1 MKMRK
6 LAPLLLVA
14 ALAACGQRSEQDL
27 LAAAQKRMAEKDPA
41 GAVIELKNL
50 LQQQPDSAEGRFLL
64 GKALLD
70 GGDMAGAEIELRR
83 ALELG
88 KPRDQVAP
96 LLAQTL
102 LYSGQSRKLISEF
115 TDQPLADPKAHS
127 QLLEHMALAHLAQGH
142 LDEARAAAARA
153 QQLAPESDSAVIVGA
168 RVKLAGG
175 QVDEA
180 LEALN
185 ALLLRSPKAVRALQL
200 KAEVLLARGKADEA
214 EPLLNEVLALE
225 PSGFDARSLLV
236 RLAFGRQQVDAA
248 AKLIEGMPPALAKQP
263 RGRFLQAQLALAR
276 SDAAKARELALPLL
290 KQMPNY
296 LPLLRL
302 AAGAHQ
308 QLGELAESENLLN
321 QALKLTPDDLGLRR
335 QFAGLLLQR
344 RAPAKALETLRPLL
358 DGGKADAET
367 LLLAGKAQLMQGN
380 FEAADQAFGA
390 AAKLRPEDAKTQA
403 ALALTAIAR
412 DSAAPGVGGGAGR
425 AKADAA
431 LAQLRDIAA
440 KDDSG
445 NYDLMLVNALIR
457 RQDFPAA
464 LAAIDKL
471 APKMKDSAVPAAL
484 RGRIHLVRKD
494 APAAQAAFEESLKAD
509 AAYLPA
515 VLGLVALDVQA
526 KRADAGVKRLE
537 GFIAQQPRSP
547 QARLALAEL
556 LLQTQAPAERVTEV
570 LRTAVRDEPT
580 EAALRLALVDH
591 YLRLGNSTAAA
602 QAAQE
607 AVAAQPLNPD
617 LLERLARTQ
626 LAAGDRAQAAK
637 SYVKLTTLAPAR
649 AHGWL
654 GQAQLRFMDKD
665 YAGAEREI
673 KRALEA
679 EPGSAVAQRL
689 LLQLALRQGRVD
701 EALAGLRERQKK
713 HPQEAFA
720 YVLEADIELSRQRP
734 DAAIALL
741 RKAVALPEPGDAA
754 TRLMAVLLA
763 TKKRDEALAFEGQ
776 WKAAHPKDTAFA
788 AAAADLLLTRGDFEG
803 ALSRYEALL
812 KAAPDALPLINNV
825 AWLRSRTGKPGA
837 RELAERGLALKPE
850 YAPLRDT
857 YATVLAGEKNYD
869 RAVSLQRQLIADHPG
884 DPSFKLNLAQ
894 LLIQAGD
901 KPAAKVELESLAKLG
916 AKFSQQK
923 EVEALLKT
931 L

>member
-1 MKMRK
+1 MKTR
-6 LAPLLLVA
+6 LFAPILLVA
-14 ALAACGQRSEQDL
+14 LLAACGQRSEQDL
-27 LAAAQKRMAEKDPA
+27 LAAAQKRMAEKDAA
-41 GAVIELKNL
+41 GAAIELKNL

-64 GKALLD
+64 GKALLE

-83 ALELG
+83 ALDLG
-88 KPRDQVAP
+88 KPRDELMP

-115 TDQPLADPKAHS
+115 TDQPLADPKAMS
-127 QLLEHMALAHLAQGH
+127 QLLQHLALAHLAQGNVT
-142 LDEARAAAARA
+142 EAKAAAVRA
-153 QQLAPESDSAVIVGA
+153 LQLAPESESAVIVGA

-185 ALLLRSPKAVRALQL
+185 ELLLRSPKAVRALQL

-214 EPLLNEVLALE
+214 EPLLTEVLALD
-225 PSGFDARSLLV
+225 PNSFDARSLLV

-248 AKLIEGMPPALAKQP
+248 AKLIDGMPPALAKQP
-263 RGRFLQAQLALAR
+263 RGRFLQAQLAMAR
-276 SDAAKARELALPLL
+276 NDAAKARELALPLL

-308 QLGELAESENLLN
+308 QLGELAEAENLLN
-321 QALKLTPDDLGLRR
+321 QALKLTPDDRGLRR
-335 QFAGLLLQR
+335 QFASLLLQR
-344 RAPAKALETLRPLL
+344 RAPAKALDALRPLL
-358 DGGKADAET
+358 EGGKADAET

-390 AAKLRPEDAKTQA
+390 AAKQRPDDAKTQA

-412 DSAAPGVGGGAGR
+412 DAAAPGGAGR

-431 LAQLRDIAA
+431 LMQLRDIAA
-440 KDDSG
+440 KDSSG
-445 NYDLMLVNALIR
+445 NYDLMLVNSLIR

-464 LAAIDKL
+464 LTAIDKL

-556 LLQTQAPAERVTEV
+556 LLQTQAPVERVTEV
-570 LRTAVRDEPT
+570 LSTAVREEPT
-580 EAALRLALVDH
+580 EAGLRLALIDH
-591 YLRLGNSTAAA
+591 YLRLGNGAAAA

-637 SYVKLTTLAPAR
+637 SYAKLTALAPAR
-649 AHGWL
+649 AYGWL

-665 YAGAEREI
+665 YPGAEREV

-679 EPGSAVAQRL
+679 EPGSAIAQRL

-720 YVLEADIELSRQRP
+720 FVLEADIELSRQRP

-754 TRLMAVLLA
+754 TRMMAVLLG
-763 TKKRDEALAFEGQ
+763 TKKRDEALAFESQ
-776 WKAAHPKDTAFA
+776 WKAAHPQDAGFA

-803 ALSRYEALL
+803 ALTRYEELL
-812 KAAPDALPLINNV
+812 KRAPDALPLINNV
-825 AWLRSRTGKPGA
+825 AWLRSKTGKAGA
-837 RELAERGLALKPE
+837 RALAERGLALKPD

-857 YATVLAGEKNYD
+857 YATVLAGEKAYD
-869 RAVSLQRQLIADHPG
+869 KAVSLQRQLVADLPN
-884 DPSFKLNLAQ
+884 DPSFKFNLAQ

-916 AKFSQQK
+916 AKFPQQK
-923 EVEALLKT
+923 DVEALLKT